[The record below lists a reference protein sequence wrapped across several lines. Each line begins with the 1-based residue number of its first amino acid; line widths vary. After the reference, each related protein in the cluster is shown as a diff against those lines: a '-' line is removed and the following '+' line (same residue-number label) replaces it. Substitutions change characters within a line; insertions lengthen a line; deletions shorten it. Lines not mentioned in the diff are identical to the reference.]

1 MTPEEGYM
9 SNIVTKATEL
19 VYQMDNDQLS
29 QIIEAVKLKRQHLT
43 KQNIRSFSIGDIV
56 EYQGKNGHTQGVVTK
71 INRKYV
77 VVDVGIR
84 TTQLWRVPANM
95 LTKKEVA

>member
-1 MTPEEGYM
+1 M

-19 VYQMDNDQLS
+19 VYQMDNDQLN

-43 KQNIRSFSIGDIV
+43 KQNIRSFSVGDVV
-56 EYQGKNGHTQGVVTK
+56 EYQGRNGYTQGVVKK

-77 VVDVGIR
+77 VVDAGVNG
-84 TTQLWRVPANM
+84 QWRVPANM
-95 LTKKEVA
+95 LSPAKEMV